1 MLHLSRM
8 NSRSVA
14 RNFSIQAIGRVLA
27 VAIGLVSIGILTR
40 SLGADGFGAYTTAI
54 TFLQLFGVVVDFG
67 LTLTLIVM
75 ISEKGADEER
85 LVGNIFALRMIS
97 GAIVFALA
105 PISILAFPWSSD
117 IKQAVAVG
125 ALAYVLMGGATL
137 LVGIFQKHQSMWRAA
152 IAEVIN
158 RAVLLLL
165 ISIFAYANLGIVAMV
180 GASIIANLAWLI
192 AMIKLAKP
200 FLGVKFL
207 VEWSV
212 WKKVW
217 SRSWPIAISIF
228 FNLLYL
234 KGDILFLAYFRDQT
248 EVGYYGVAYRVI
260 DVLTALPVMA
270 MGLLLPSLVK
280 QWTEG
285 KKVEF
290 RAQVTKIFD
299 VFMIAVIPII
309 IGAQAVSAKL
319 TLLIAGA
326 GYEISG
332 QVLQVLIIA
341 VLGVFLGAL
350 YGHLI
355 VALNKQKVM
364 TWGYIAVAIVAVIGY
379 LWLIPEYGMWGA
391 VWVTLVSEALIA
403 LITFIVVYKVSGSLP
418 SLKTAGKAVIASGVM
433 YLFLRIIPSAHVLI
447 SISLGAV
454 IYILAMLSMNGI
466 SRESLASI
474 VGSRK

>member
-1 MLHLSRM
+1 M
-8 NSRSVA
+8 NSRSLA
-14 RNFSIQAIGRVLA
+14 GNFSIQAVGRVLA

-40 SLGADGFGAYTTAI
+40 SLGAEGFGAYTTAV

-75 ISEKGADEER
+75 ISEKNADEER
-85 LVGNIFALRMIS
+85 IVGNIFALRMIS
-97 GAIVFALA
+97 GAILFAMA
-105 PISILAFPWSSD
+105 PVSILLFPWSTE
-117 IKQAVAVG
+117 IKMAVAVG

-152 IAEVIN
+152 VAEVIN
-158 RAVLLLL
+158 RAILLLF
-165 ISIFAYANLGIVAMV
+165 IGAFAYLQFGVVAMV
-180 GASIIANLAWLI
+180 GASIVANLAWLI

-200 FLGVKFL
+200 FVGVKFL

-234 KGDILFLAYFRDQT
+234 KGDILFLAYFRDQV

-270 MGLLLPSLVK
+270 MGLLLPGLVK

-290 RAQVTKIFD
+290 RKQVANVFD
-299 VFMIAVIPII
+299 IFMIAVIPII
-309 IGAQAVSAKL
+309 VGAQAVSVDLA
-319 TLLIAGA
+319 LLIAGS

-332 QVLQVLIIA
+332 RVLQFLIIA

-355 VALNKQKVM
+355 VALNKQK
-364 TWGYIAVAIVAVIGY
+364 
-379 LWLIPEYGMWGA
+379 L
-391 VWVTLVSEALIA
+391 
-403 LITFIVVYKVSGSLP
+403 
-418 SLKTAGKAVIASGVM
+418 
-433 YLFLRIIPSAHVLI
+433 
-447 SISLGAV
+447 
-454 IYILAMLSMNGI
+454 
-466 SRESLASI
+466 
-474 VGSRK
+474 